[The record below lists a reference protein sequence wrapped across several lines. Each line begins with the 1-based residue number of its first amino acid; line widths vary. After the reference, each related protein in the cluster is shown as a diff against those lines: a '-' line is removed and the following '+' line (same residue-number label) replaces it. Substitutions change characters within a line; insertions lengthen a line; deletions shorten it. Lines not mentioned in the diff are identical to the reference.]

1 MFKNKAFMT
10 VGYQNDIPDNIKEFI
25 AHIIGKCSQME
36 DADYLQVFK
45 LHVDPN
51 NDQMQVIEHT
61 QEQPMKRM
69 VYTLSGDFDKVID
82 QKVYVIDDTS
92 HHTCLLASE
101 Y

>member
-1 MFKNKAFMT
+1 MFRNKASMT

-36 DADYLQVFK
+36 NTDYLQVFK
-45 LHVDPN
+45 FYIDPN

-61 QEQPMKRM
+61 QKHPTKRM
-69 VYTLSGDFDKVID
+69 VYTIMGDFDKINT
-82 QKVYVIDDTS
+82 KVYVIDDTS
-92 HHTCLLASE
+92 HHTYLLASE